1 MSDTY
6 LIESYEQSLSDEIAY
21 MESAAK
27 VSYHLKETL
36 VPIVHKVLQ
45 SPKNRNAIIEFTGK
59 FIDTNSEQLY
69 APGPIYSFLFGKN
82 EFEPIYA
89 LFGLSEDIMKNECK
103 EVSMKA
109 YDGQLN
115 MEIIK
120 AGPHKLL
127 IALLVAECIKEGYE
141 DLLTACKY
149 MLGFAEYPILLR
161 KSFPTGVQPTVMI
174 YTIEHLP
181 QKFKIKKMANL
192 LELLYYDMNGVVN
205 LCKDRVTTEMDYQYM
220 DFLYRARNQLK
231 ATIKKIAKVYFDN
244 IQNNGTLVAQ
254 SGIDANGNVTNVDG
268 QYSNTSA
275 VIDKIYAKMQANFI
289 HKAFVKFNAEAN
301 SINKDLLET
310 YLNKIYSDPNNK
322 LHKFIENVVIGYFR
336 KTGNT
341 EIISG
346 EFISY
351 GLALYRSIASS
362 KDELYIELRT
372 IVNYWMNDIIHI
384 TDSYSNKGTIINY
397 TRGVFNYMIWMMN
410 YYK

>member
-1 MSDTY
+1 MSNTY
-6 LIESYEQSLSDEIAY
+6 LIESYEQSLLDEIAY
-21 MESAAK
+21 IESAAK

-45 SPKNRNAIIEFTGK
+45 SPKNRNAIIEFTGR
-59 FIDTNSEQLY
+59 FIDKNSEQLY
-69 APGPIYSFLFGKN
+69 AQGPIYSFLFGKN
-82 EFEPIYA
+82 EFEPIYN
-89 LFGLSEDIMKNECK
+89 LFGLSEEIMKSECK

-127 IALLVAECIKEGYE
+127 IAVLVGECIKESYE
-141 DLLTACKY
+141 DVLTACKY
-149 MLGFAEYPILLR
+149 MLAFAEYPILLR

-181 QKFKIKKMANL
+181 QKFKIKKMTNL

-205 LCKDRVTTEMDYQYM
+205 LCKDRVITEMDYQYM

-231 ATIKKIAKVYFDN
+231 ATIKKIAKVYFEN
-244 IQNNGTLVAQ
+244 IENNGTLVAQ
-254 SGIDANGNVTNVDG
+254 GAIDANGNVTNVDG

-275 VIDKIYAKMQANFI
+275 VIDKIFAKMQANFI
-289 HKAFVKFNAEAN
+289 HKAFIKMNAETN

-310 YLNKIYSDPNNK
+310 YLNQLYNAENNH
-322 LHKFIENVVIGYFR
+322 LHKFIENVIIGYFR
-336 KTGNT
+336 KTNNT

-362 KDELYIELRT
+362 KDELYVELRK
-372 IVNYWMNDIIHI
+372 IVNHWMDDIIHI
-384 TDSYSNKGTIINY
+384 TDYYSNKGTIINY
-397 TRGVFNYMIWMMN
+397 TRGIFNYIIWMIN